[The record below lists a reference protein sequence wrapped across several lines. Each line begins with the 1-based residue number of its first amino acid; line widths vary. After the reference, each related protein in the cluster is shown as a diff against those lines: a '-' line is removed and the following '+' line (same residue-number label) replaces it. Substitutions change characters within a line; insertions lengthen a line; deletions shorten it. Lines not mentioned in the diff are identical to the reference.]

1 MNTKHQLTDI
11 QDRVDELAQQFSRDA
26 AVNTLLNPD
35 DLKEFFRRGLAEL
48 LSTAIHTERE
58 FHLQDHPEDRANGHS
73 PQRELR
79 VGTLAVPLQV
89 PRTRQG
95 FYPALL
101 PKHQRQLP
109 QQYHELL
116 HTVLLQATS
125 FRAALRTLQSMGLG
139 YRPDQ
144 LETLLAELDQQ
155 AKTFFTRPLHP
166 DWLFLFIDA
175 KVIHLKDEHDQV
187 KKAVH
192 FLVVGVNMQGYKEL
206 LTSQIFWGN
215 EVIDAWRSVIIS
227 LKNRGLTRA
236 LFLVTDDFSGVTT
249 LISSLLPNSDHQLC
263 TVHLFRNAL
272 RHLNENQY
280 ADFKTTWKEIYAS
293 SSPDTARSK
302 LLALLERLRPNHP
315 SYVQHLEKRTDQLL
329 SFMKYPT
336 LIRSTLRST
345 NLAEGLNNI
354 IENVRRN
361 AGGHFHSERE
371 ARIKLLLV
379 SERLGQTKWSR
390 PDPRIATNIQT
401 LNHMFLQRFEDLPN

>member
-11 QDRVDELAQQFSRDA
+11 QDRVDQLAQQFSRDA
-26 AVNTLLNPD
+26 ALNTLLSPE
-35 DLKEFFRRGLAEL
+35 DLKDFFRRGLSEL
-48 LSTAIHTERE
+48 LKSATHTERE
-58 FHLQDHPEDRANGHS
+58 FHLEDHPDDRANGHS

-109 QQYHELL
+109 HQYHELL
-116 HTVLLQATS
+116 HSILLQATS

-144 LETLLAELDQQ
+144 LEILLSELDQQ
-155 AKTFFTRPLHP
+155 AKIFFARPLHP
-166 DWLFLFIDA
+166 DWLTLFIDA

-206 LTSQIFWGN
+206 LTSQIFWGK
-215 EVIDAWRSVIIS
+215 EVIDAWRAVIIS

-236 LFLVTDDFSGVTT
+236 LFIVTDDFSGVTA
-249 LISSLLPNSDHQLC
+249 LVNSLLPNSDHQLC

-293 SSPDTARSK
+293 SGLDTARSK
-302 LLALLERLRPNHP
+302 LLDLLERLRPNHP
-315 SYVQHLEKRTDQLL
+315 SYVQHLEKRSDQLL
-329 SFMKYPT
+329 AFMKYPA
-336 LIRSTLRST
+336 LIRGTLRST
-345 NLAEGLNNI
+345 NLAEGLNNV

-371 ARIKLLLV
+371 ARIKLLLL

-390 PDPRIATNIQT
+390 PDPRIATNLQT
-401 LNHMFLQRFEDLPN
+401 LNHMFLQRFEGELN

>member
-1 MNTKHQLTDI
+1 MNTKHQLTQI
-11 QDRVDELAQQFSRDA
+11 QDRVEQLAQQFSREA
-26 AVNTLLNPD
+26 TLNTLLSPE
-35 DLKEFFRRGLAEL
+35 DLKEFFRRGLSEL
-48 LSTAIHTERE
+48 LSTAINTERE
-58 FHLQDHPEDRANGHS
+58 FHLEDHPDDRANGHS
-73 PQRELR
+73 PQRQLR
-79 VGTLAVPLQV
+79 VGTLAVPVQV

-109 QQYHELL
+109 HQYHELL

-144 LETLLAELDQQ
+144 LEILLAELDQQ
-155 AKTFFTRPLHP
+155 AKTFFARPLHP

-175 KVIHLKDEHDQV
+175 KVVHLKDEHDQV

-236 LFLVTDDFSGVTT
+236 LFAVTDDFSGVTN
-249 LISSLLPNSDHQLC
+249 LISTLLPACDHQLC

-272 RHLNENQY
+272 RHLNEQQY
-280 ADFKTTWKEIYAS
+280 ADFKTTWKEICAS
-293 SSPDTARSK
+293 SSLDTARAK
-302 LLALLERLRPNHP
+302 LLALLDRLRPDHP
-315 SYVQHLEKRTDQLL
+315 TYVQHLEKRTDHLL
-329 SFMKYPT
+329 AFLKYPAAV
-336 LIRSTLRST
+336 RATLRST
-345 NLAEGLNNI
+345 NLAEGLNNV

-371 ARIKLLLV
+371 ARIKLLLL
-379 SERLGQTKWSR
+379 SERLGHTRWSR
-390 PDPRIATNIQT
+390 PDPKIGTSIQK
-401 LNHMFLQRFEDLPN
+401 LNHMFLQRFEDQLN